1 MKITV
6 MGVLVV
12 IAGVLL
18 LGLIVYV
25 VGQSKGETGQNNEQ
39 PIKPIE

>member
-6 MGVLVV
+6 MGLLVV

-18 LGLIVYV
+18 LGLIVFA
-25 VGQSKGETGQNNEQ
+25 VGQGTNETGKVDEQ
-39 PIKPIE
+39 PINPS

>member
-6 MGVLVV
+6 MGALIV

-18 LGLIVYV
+18 LGLIVFS
-25 VGQSKGETGQNNEQ
+25 VGQGTEETGKKNDEQ
-39 PIKPIE
+39 PNNPS